1 MNATSESTMLQIVF
15 PRTVAA
21 EVVEAL
27 AELGIRHY
35 TETDQV
41 HGVGASGPV
50 LGTQAWPGDNA
61 AIMAVVDDQAQ
72 AEQVAAG
79 LRRLRDRRRVAV
91 PGTGIRVF
99 ACPCARLL

>member
-1 MNATSESTMLQIVF
+1 MDATGQSTMLQIIF
-15 PRTVAA
+15 PRPVAA

-27 AELGIRHY
+27 AELGIKHY

-41 HGVGASGPV
+41 HGVGQSGPV
-50 LGTQAWPGDNA
+50 LGSRTWPGDNA
-61 AIMAVVDDQAQ
+61 AIMAVVDDDEQARR
-72 AEQVAAG
+72 VAG
-79 LRRLRDRRRVAV
+79 VLRRLRDRRRVAV